1 MTGVNYRERSV
12 ALPHG
17 VQGAA
22 DSNFA
27 CSLRA
32 FSRLFPGRRYGG
44 GALSI
49 YLHGEPVVDV
59 WTGYSDRRGT
69 QFWNADTGAMVFSVT
84 KGLASTV
91 IHRLADRGLIDY
103 DTPVAE
109 YWPEFGVKGKAAITV
124 RELMQHRAGL
134 SHLNGCTKAELLDHR
149 AMEQRVADASVN
161 KLLFG
166 HQAYHALT
174 YGWLM
179 SGLGRAVT
187 GKGMRD
193 LIREE
198 LAEPLDTDGLHLG
211 RPPVDAPTRAAQIL
225 APQGAMANPVFNF
238 VAPRVAAL
246 GVSGIFGSM
255 YFPGMKSVVQGDTP
269 FLDAEIPAANG
280 VATARSL
287 AKLYGAIANGGRI
300 EGKQFL
306 SEERVAMLTGRP
318 SYWPDRNIVMPLSF
332 NLGYHSLPV
341 PPGLMPGFGH
351 AGLAGSVG
359 WADPSSG
366 LAFGFVHN
374 RLLTRMVLDQ
384 ATFAGLGVLI
394 RRDAARARR
403 RGYQTVP
410 DLGAP
415 FCGVS
420 RPVAG

>member
-1 MTGVNYRERSV
+1 MTGVKSGERSA
-12 ALPHG
+12 ALPRG

-22 DSNFA
+22 DTNFA
-27 CSLRA
+27 CALRG

-59 WTGYSDRRGT
+59 WTGYRDRRGAEHWT
-69 QFWNADTGAMVFSVT
+69 ADTGAMVFSVT
-84 KGLASTV
+84 KGMASTV
-91 IHRLADRGLIDY
+91 IHRLADRGLLDY
-103 DTPVAE
+103 DAPVAE
-109 YWPEFGVKGKAAITV
+109 YWPEFGANGKARITV
-124 RELMQHRAGL
+124 RDMMQHRAGL
-134 SHLNGCTKAELLDHR
+134 SHLNGCTREELLDHR
-149 AMEQRVADASVN
+149 VMEERVARASVN
-161 KLLFG
+161 KLLHG

-179 SGLGRAVT
+179 SGLGRAIT

-198 LAEPLDTDGLHLG
+198 LAEPLGTDGLHLG
-211 RPPVDAPTRAAQIL
+211 RPPVESPTRAAQIL
-225 APQGAMANPVFNF
+225 APQGTLTNPVFNL

-246 GVSGIFGSM
+246 GVSGMFGSM
-255 YFPGMKSVVQGDTP
+255 YFPGMKAVVQGDTP

-287 AKLYGAIANGGRI
+287 ARMYGAIANGGSI
-300 EGKQFL
+300 EGRRFL
-306 SEERVAMLTGRP
+306 SEERVAQLTGTP
-318 SYWPDRNIVMPLSF
+318 SYWPDRNIFVPLSF
-332 NLGYHSLPV
+332 HLGYHSLPV

-384 ATFAGLGVLI
+384 ASFAGLGVLI
-394 RRDAARARR
+394 RRDAARARK
-403 RGYQTVP
+403 RGYHCVP

-415 FCGVS
+415 FTTVP
-420 RPVAG
+420 RPAAG